1 MELAHRWANRN
12 LTRLELVASLSVLL
26 VFVGVFMRQVEIVFA
41 RTERLMVESTISN
54 LNSALKHWS
63 AFAAM
68 SGNEALL
75 ARLVT
80 GNPLGLL
87 RDQTEYITRN
97 ASDWIRISG
106 AAAFVPLVSVANYGG
121 EAGGLQPGELAPGKW
136 YFDARENVLIYRIRN
151 DRYFSSA
158 LAGPARIRVRVQVR
172 FADRN
177 GDGSFDPAA
186 DEFISVDVQSPD
198 HFEWLI

>member
-1 MELAHRWANRN
+1 MQLAHRWANRN
-12 LTRLELVASLSVLL
+12 LTRVELVASLSVLL
-26 VFVGVFMRQVEIVFA
+26 VLAGLFMRQVEVVFA
-41 RTERLMVESTISN
+41 RTERLMVESTLSN

-68 SGNEALL
+68 SGNEELL

-80 GNPLGLL
+80 GNPLRLL
-87 RDQTEYITRN
+87 QDQEEYITRN

-121 EAGGLQPGELAPGKW
+121 ETGGLQPGELAPGKW
-136 YFDARENVLIYRIRN
+136 YFDAGENVLIYRIRN
-151 DRYFSSA
+151 ERYFGTT
-158 LAGPARIRVRVQVR
+158 LEGPARIRAKVDVR
-172 FADRN
+172 FNDLD
-177 GDGSFDPAA
+177 GDGRFDPLA
-186 DEFISVDVQSPD
+186 DQFDSVDLRSLD